1 MVVVVWIGVS
11 DGVFVDCSVVW
22 KEAVGFECVVQGT
35 SVGLVCDN
43 VFWVQV
49 LVVGG
54 GTVLL
59 CPVCCVV
66 RVVFPKRG
74 SSVVSVARLV
84 VAGW

>member
-1 MVVVVWIGVS
+1 M
-11 DGVFVDCSVVW
+11 
-22 KEAVGFECVVQGT
+22 VQGT

-49 LVVGG
+49 LVGR
-54 GTVLL
+54 VLL

-66 RVVFPKRG
+66 RVVFPERG

-84 VAGW
+84 VAGR